1 MRAEIA
7 RVSPLKNE
15 PLDANVPKNAGVVVD
30 AYELQA
36 QVVLSLEN
44 SSLSSRH
51 SENLERTPHWATLS
65 TKLRNH
71 YQSVH
76 PATEDNILP
85 CLTESKW
92 NFVLSF
98 MTGIKT

>member
-1 MRAEIA
+1 MRAETV
-7 RVSPLKNE
+7 RVSPLKKE
-15 PLDANVPKNAGVVVD
+15 PLDANVPKIAGLVVN
-30 AYELQA
+30 AYELRA

-98 MTGIKT
+98 MTGVKT

>member
-15 PLDANVPKNAGVVVD
+15 PLDANVPKNAGVVV
-30 AYELQA
+30 ELQA

-98 MTGIKT
+98 MTGVKT

>member
-15 PLDANVPKNAGVVVD
+15 PLDANVPKIAGLVVD
-30 AYELQA
+30 AYEFRS

-51 SENLERTPHWATLS
+51 SESLQRTRHWVTQSSECTSCHRQQHSAESESRWNLPDPRPQFPVS
-65 TKLRNH
+65 
-71 YQSVH
+71 
-76 PATEDNILP
+76 
-85 CLTESKW
+85 
-92 NFVLSF
+92 
-98 MTGIKT
+98 